1 MTCKSLSLIFKK
13 KGYEIESATTGKE
26 ALEIT
31 KNNSFNIALLDLKLP
46 DMDGI
51 ELISPIKE
59 RWPECAVIMV
69 TGFASL
75 ETSIKAMNEGAASYI
90 TKPLNMDEV
99 LLKLRDVEEKQ
110 DLLKEK
116 NQKEEE
122 LQQTLIKLRKALDGI
137 ILAMVRTV
145 EARDPYTAGH
155 QRRVTLL
162 SYAIAQEMGIKKDKL
177 EGIRM
182 AAMIHDIGKIYVP
195 SEILSKPSKLTEAEF
210 QIIKTHPQVG
220 YDILKNIEFPYPV
233 ADIVLQHHEKLDG
246 SGYPQGLSGKDILQ
260 EAKILCV
267 ADVVEAMSSHRPYRP
282 ALGMEKALAEIKAK
296 RGVLFDPE
304 AVDACL
310 KLFKEKEF
318 SFDESKQMVIFSVNN
333 NNSA

>member
-1 MTCKSLSLIFKK
+1 
-13 KGYEIESATTGKE
+13 
-26 ALEIT
+26 
-31 KNNSFNIALLDLKLP
+31 
-46 DMDGI
+46 
-51 ELISPIKE
+51 
-59 RWPECAVIMV
+59 
-69 TGFASL
+69 
-75 ETSIKAMNEGAASYI
+75 MN
-90 TKPLNMDEV
+90 M
-99 LLKLRDVEEKQ
+99 
-110 DLLKEK
+110 KEK
-116 NQKEEE
+116 NEKEEE
-122 LQQTLIKLRKALDGI
+122 LQQTLGKLRKAMDGI
-137 ILAMVRTV
+137 ILAMVQTL

-162 SYAIAQEMGIKKDKL
+162 ARAIAQEMGINKDQL
-177 EGIRM
+177 EGLRM
-182 AAMIHDIGKIYVP
+182 AGMIHDIGKIYVP

-267 ADVVEAMSSHRPYRP
+267 ADVVEAMSSRRPYRP
-282 ALGMEKALAEIKAK
+282 ALGIEKTLTEIKAK

-318 SFDESKQMVIFSVNN
+318 SFDESKQLVTFTDNN